1 VIAEFCLDECYNSK
15 NKVDEAFARDPS
27 EFPSVH
33 AFLYI

>member
-1 VIAEFCLDECYNSK
+1 MIAEYCLDKCFDSN
-15 NKVDEAFARDPS
+15 NKVDEAFAYDPS

>member
-1 VIAEFCLDECYNSK
+1 VIAESCLDRWFVSK
-15 NKVDEAFARDPS
+15 NKVDEAFAHDPS